1 MNNKIWN
8 HAVSEII
15 DEREHKTSVN
25 KEFDLLYETFIKSI
39 FYEIDAHLIIDDD
52 SKSRIKKHRNLKP
65 YWNKQTIRQSMEK
78 CNTGRKK
85 FRKFNG
91 HRNIKGKLK
100 TLFLNNRSNFDKL
113 LRKSDRNYNNEAVL
127 KI

>member
-52 SKSRIKKHRNLKP
+52 SKSRIKKRRNLKP
-65 YWNKQTIRQSMEK
+65 YWNKQLDRVWKNVTQAENNSENLMGIE
-78 CNTGRKK
+78 
-85 FRKFNG
+85 
-91 HRNIKGKLK
+91 I
-100 TLFLNNRSNFDKL
+100 LN
-113 LRKSDRNYNNEAVL
+113 
-127 KI
+127 